1 MMEILSKGER
11 LRLIREKL
19 NMTQEELGGSKYSS
33 SYIDEIERSK
43 TPLEA
48 NDILFFVHSLN
59 KKLQECGKNS
69 LLSLKYFTDDGK
81 IVAKKRSDV
90 YQKIVTDGMK
100 DLQAYTI
107 LRLLNRCLMLSDKY
121 TLDIEGDIY
130 FLKGSYYRELK
141 QYKCAT
147 ANFRQALEY
156 FRLINNME
164 MHVQVCLILG
174 NIAYNNED
182 YKIAQ
187 FHYQEA
193 HFISSRCKDEPKM
206 YKVLYNL
213 ALVNY
218 KLKQNIKAMN
228 LLNIIQKNH
237 NTSVTNNYYMLKII
251 LLFELGDINNA
262 LTLINDFKKKKLD
275 ANEMAKIYNNL
286 AILLIEKKRIKLAL
300 EYGEKGL
307 QLKKKTASEDPYSL
321 RHNYDTLSK
330 VYLLDGNFEK
340 SIEYSRLILSV
351 TNNSKE
357 VCSAYMLMAKAYI
370 ELAKYQNAQEC
381 LDIVIDIATTNE
393 HFKTLSE
400 AYFYLSKI
408 HYNTGSFHKASIYS
422 KTSLKWQELSA
433 V

>member
-107 LRLLNRCLMLSDKY
+107 LRLLNRCIMLSDKY

-130 FLKGSYYRELK
+130 FLKGSYYRGMK
-141 QYKCAT
+141 KYKCAT
-147 ANFRQALEY
+147 SNFRQALEY
-156 FRLINNME
+156 FRLNNNVE
-164 MHVQVCLILG
+164 MSIQVCLILG

-187 FHYQEA
+187 YHYQEA
-193 HFISSRCKDEPKM
+193 HFTSSRCKDEPKM

-218 KLKQNIKAMN
+218 KLKQDIKAMN

-237 NTSVTNNYYMLKII
+237 NISITNNYFMLKI
-251 LLFELGDINNA
+251 LVLFELGYVNNA
-262 LTLINDFKKKKLD
+262 FTLIESLKKKKLNTD
-275 ANEMAKIYNNL
+275 EMAKLYNNL
-286 AILLIEKKRIKLAL
+286 AMLLIEKKKIKLAL
-300 EYGEKGL
+300 KYGEKGL
-307 QLKKKTASEDPYSL
+307 QLKKKVAKEDSYSL
-321 RHNYDTLSK
+321 RHNYDTLCK
-330 VYLLDGNFEK
+330 IYLLLGDFKK

-351 TNNSKE
+351 TNNCKE
-357 VCSAYMLMAKAYI
+357 VCSAYILMAKAYI
-370 ELAKYQNAQEC
+370 ELSKYQNAQEC
-381 LDIVIDIATTNE
+381 LDNVIDIATTNE

-408 HYNTGSFHKASIYS
+408 HYNTGNFHEASIYS